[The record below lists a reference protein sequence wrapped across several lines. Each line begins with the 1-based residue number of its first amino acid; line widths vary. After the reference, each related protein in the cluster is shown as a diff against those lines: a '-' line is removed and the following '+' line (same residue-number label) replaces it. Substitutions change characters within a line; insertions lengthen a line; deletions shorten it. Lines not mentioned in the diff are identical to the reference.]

1 MIRFRTLMPPFL
13 DMLFREIYKCLT
25 FPKQIVTSFV
35 IYDVHFFRIVLNNYT
50 TLLKGVDITELVKKI
65 QNSFNS
71 LELDKNKLVYFI
83 HRLI

>member
-1 MIRFRTLMPPFL
+1 MIRLRTLMPPFI
-13 DMLFREIYKCLT
+13 DMLFGEIYKCLT
-25 FPKQIVTSFV
+25 FPKQIVMPFV
-35 IYDVHFFRIVLNNYT
+35 IYDVPFFRIVLNNYT

-71 LELDKNKLVYFI
+71 LELAKNKLVYFI

>member
-1 MIRFRTLMPPFL
+1 MFN
-13 DMLFREIYKCLT
+13 
-25 FPKQIVTSFV
+25 FPKANFF

-71 LELDKNKLVYFI
+71 LELAKNKLVYFI